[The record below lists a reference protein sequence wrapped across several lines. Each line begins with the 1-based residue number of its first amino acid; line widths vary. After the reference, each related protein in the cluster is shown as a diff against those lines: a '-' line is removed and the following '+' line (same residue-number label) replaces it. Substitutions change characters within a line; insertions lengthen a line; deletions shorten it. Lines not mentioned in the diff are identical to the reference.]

1 MKAVAYVRG
10 STEKQKNTL
19 ETQTR
24 TAEDYCRYQ
33 QLDLV
38 HVFVDSDEKGADSF
52 YIRPEAQAL
61 LRYCE
66 ENDINQIV
74 MAKLDR
80 SFRNA
85 KDCLTVIDE
94 LRSKRGIEFHIL
106 DCQVDTR
113 AATGRLFM
121 TILAAIAEWENGRRR
136 ERQLENFETM
146 RINRQRSGGGI
157 PYGWYT
163 VPSSRMSKTGRQ
175 ADDLLPDPSQQ
186 LTLAAMLEMR
196 GRGIGF
202 SAIAKW
208 LNGEAI
214 PSATGGRWHPSTVQ
228 SVLAHARLQSPESG
242 DGKPESIPP
251 ATGGDLSLSGLRIPL
266 SGLLKN
272 STENN

>member
-10 STEKQKNTL
+10 STAKQKNTL
-19 ETQTR
+19 ESQTR
-24 TAEDYCRYQ
+24 TAEDYSRYVKFD
-33 QLDLV
+33 LDR
-38 HVFVDSDEKGADSF
+38 VFIDSDESGADSF
-52 YIRPEAQAL
+52 YSRPQAREM

-66 ENDINQIV
+66 EHDISQII

-94 LRSKRGIEFHIL
+94 LRARGFEFHIL

-146 RINRQRSGGGI
+146 RRNGHRCGGI
-157 PYGWYT
+157 PFGWKAD
-163 VPSSRMSKTGRQ
+163 PSGRTSRTGRQ
-175 ADDLLPDPSQQ
+175 ADNLIPDPDQQ
-186 LTLAAMLEMR
+186 LTLGAIRGMR
-196 GRGIGF
+196 KAGIGY

-214 PSATGGRWHPSTVQ
+214 PSAKGGRWHPSTVQ
-228 SVLAHARLQSPESG
+228 SVLSHSSRAVEA
-242 DGKPESIPP
+242 
-251 ATGGDLSLSGLRIPL
+251 
-266 SGLLKN
+266 
-272 STENN
+272 